1 MIPYILA
8 AVGGYLIAQSRKD
21 EKFADGGDIK
31 SKRYFIYDDDL
42 PMFNKLKKEG
52 LYEFSGDYD
61 REDLRNLVTNL
72 FIDIQDQLPD
82 TKGYVE
88 ITKEDADIILQSGLS
103 EGILQIVDGKYVE
116 VEEENEY
123 EEDEYDKGGI
133 VKEIKEFEKS
143 LKPMR
148 FQRLTKGD
156 KVRAIF
162 KHFLAKG
169 YSKQEINTALVE
181 MKYADG
187 GMTAKGG
194 VKKASRGLRISED
207 WQGKKRTEYWGKN
220 DLDKEYQNSLD
231 LIADVKDYERDLY
244 DIDKS
249 LGDDFKKDLNQ
260 ALKTGK
266 ITGMDG
272 SSLKF
277 KDGGVVKNIKL
288 YHHKTS
294 GGAEYLCSEKVK
306 GTKDEGSL
314 NSPILVRIDGAKTDG
329 GTLYLDRDKKKI
341 MYKGKEMQMV
351 QMLVLFYHKT
361 DGGAEYL
368 CSSKVKGTKDEGS
381 LDSKYVVRID
391 GAKKHGGELMIK
403 D

>member
-21 EKFADGGDIK
+21 QQYADGGM
-31 SKRYFIYDDDL
+31 DDD
-42 PMFNKLKKEG
+42 
-52 LYEFSGDYD
+52 Y
-61 REDLRNLVTNL
+61 
-72 FIDIQDQLPD
+72 
-82 TKGYVE
+82 
-88 ITKEDADIILQSGLS
+88 
-103 EGILQIVDGKYVE
+103 
-116 VEEENEY
+116 
-123 EEDEYDKGGI
+123 
-133 VKEIKEFEKS
+133 
-143 LKPMR
+143 
-148 FQRLTKGD
+148 
-156 KVRAIF
+156 
-162 KHFLAKG
+162 AK
-169 YSKQEINTALVE
+169 
-181 MKYADG
+181 G

-194 VKKASRGLRISED
+194 SVKSSKYAIIQDTEGQFEQGFYIVVDTDENTLVDLFEFKKEAEGYLKEIKEKGVENVDASKYNGQKDRYEDGGMTKGGVKK
-207 WQGKKRTEYWGKN
+207 
-220 DLDKEYQNSLD
+220 
-231 LIADVKDYERDLY
+231 
-244 DIDKS
+244 
-249 LGDDFKKDLNQ
+249 
-260 ALKTGK
+260 
-266 ITGMDG
+266 
-272 SSLKF
+272 
-277 KDGGVVKNIKL
+277 IKL

-294 GGAEYLCSEKVK
+294 GGAEYLCSDKVK

-314 NSPILVRIDGAKTDG
+314 NSTICVRIDGAKTDG